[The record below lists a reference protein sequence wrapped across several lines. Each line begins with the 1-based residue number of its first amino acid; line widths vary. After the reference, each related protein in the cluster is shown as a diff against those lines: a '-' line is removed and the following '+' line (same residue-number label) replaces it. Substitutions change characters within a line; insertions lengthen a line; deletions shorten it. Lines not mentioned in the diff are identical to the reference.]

1 MLSPRRLDTLRP
13 FDNRPP
19 QAIRMGEWKRTPCGQ
34 SCQNRRYAA
43 KRLRIRGMNMRSFHE
58 AGCVGRIIWIG
69 RVTDRKS
76 SIRSSPVRE
85 TRVTF
90 SGLDGDSHF
99 GLTRPSCVRVAEL
112 YEEGTE
118 IRNTRQI
125 SILSSEELDEIA
137 KDSGSGELPPNAV
150 GANLV
155 VRGIPHLSL
164 LPPSSRLQSAS
175 GATLVVDSENLPCL
189 LPAREIEATMPG
201 RGKHFKSSA
210 INRRGVTA
218 WVEREGILRIGE
230 LVKLFIPAQPPWPG
244 PGR

>member
-1 MLSPRRLDTLRP
+1 
-13 FDNRPP
+13 
-19 QAIRMGEWKRTPCGQ
+19 
-34 SCQNRRYAA
+34 
-43 KRLRIRGMNMRSFHE
+43 MRSFHD
-58 AGCVGRIIWIG
+58 AGCVGRIVWIG
-69 RVTDRKS
+69 RVSDRKS

-85 TRVTF
+85 ARVTF
-90 SGLDGDSHF
+90 GGLEGDSHF
-99 GLTRPSCVRVAEL
+99 GLTRPSCGRVEEL

-125 SILSSEELDEIA
+125 SILSVEELEKIA
-137 KDSGSGELPPNAV
+137 ADSGIGELPPNAV

-155 VRGIPHLSL
+155 VQGIPHLSL

-175 GATLVVDSENLPCL
+175 GATLVVDSENLPCQ

-201 RGKHFKSSA
+201 RGRYFKSSA

-218 WVEREGILRIGE
+218 WVEREGILRVEE
-230 LVKLFIPAQPPWPG
+230 LVRLFIPAQPPWPG